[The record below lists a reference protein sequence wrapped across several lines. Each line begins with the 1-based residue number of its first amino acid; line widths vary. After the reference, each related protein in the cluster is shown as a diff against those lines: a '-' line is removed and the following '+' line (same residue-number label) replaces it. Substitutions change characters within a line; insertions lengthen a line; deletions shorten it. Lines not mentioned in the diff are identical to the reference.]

1 LKATVLK
8 WFGEKVKGKGGK
20 VCDSADVVSLKLQ
33 FWIWTRFILADS
45 ANYFLNC
52 CVHGDYNYTDRQSWL
67 AMAIAYLNIF
77 GSSVRSTPNGD
88 QRKNTKISKEIKM
101 MTNDTEQLI
110 LDRLQ
115 KIDDNIEPIKTDVN
129 QINVQISKIETNL
142 NWIKILFPIA
152 FTFIIFLLGLL
163 IKIIGNF

>member
-1 LKATVLK
+1 
-8 WFGEKVKGKGGK
+8 
-20 VCDSADVVSLKLQ
+20 
-33 FWIWTRFILADS
+33 
-45 ANYFLNC
+45 
-52 CVHGDYNYTDRQSWL
+52 
-67 AMAIAYLNIF
+67 MAIAYLNIF

-152 FTFIIFLLGLL
+152 FIFIIFLLGLL